1 VTVTRLL
8 RRTLPV
14 LLLCVLAFAAPAAG
28 ESIEDEKAAVD
39 AEIAELRD
47 KIAAARER
55 EDELSAQ
62 IDAVTVR
69 IRSLEAEVGDVTVQV
84 ESLERDLA
92 LHQERLDRIN
102 ELFEVQTQR
111 LVFLRRQYEAAT
123 RRLNDRLVE
132 IYKSDEP
139 TQLDVILNARSFT
152 EILDQLDYVSAIGSQ
167 DKRIAG
173 EVAVAKTEIRR
184 ARLKTAKI
192 RRHVAAAKRTVQARA
207 EQVRAVRDELISTQ
221 SELEGAKSE
230 KEQTLGDVQHTKQ
243 EYIAE
248 VDALAAVSG
257 ELAAKIQAAQS
268 SSSGAPP
275 SAAARSGAYIWPCSG
290 PMTSP
295 FGWRWGR
302 MHEGIDIG
310 CGYGAPAYASAAGT
324 VIVAGWMGGYGN
336 LVVIDHGNGIATAY
350 GHNSSISVSVGQAV
364 SQGQVIAAI
373 GSTGH
378 STGPHC
384 HFEVRV
390 NGAPVD
396 PLGYL

>member
-1 VTVTRLL
+1 M
-8 RRTLPV
+8 
-14 LLLCVLAFAAPAAG
+14 LAFAAPAAG

-39 AEIAELRD
+39 SEIAQLRD

-55 EDELSAQ
+55 EEELTAQ

-69 IRSLEAEVGDVTVQV
+69 IRSLEAEVGDVSAQV

-102 ELFEVQTQR
+102 ELFQVQTQR
-111 LVFLRRQYEAAT
+111 LNFLRQQWQAAT
-123 RRLNDRLVE
+123 KRLNARLVE
-132 IYKSDEP
+132 IYKSDAP
-139 TQLDVILNARSFT
+139 TQLDVIVSARSFT
-152 EILDQLDYVSAIGSQ
+152 DILDQLDYVRAIGTQ

-173 EVAVAKTEIRR
+173 EVAVAKAEIRQ

-192 RRHVAAAKRTVQARA
+192 RRHVRAAKRTVEARTI
-207 EQVRAVRDELISTQ
+207 QVRAVRDQLLTTQ
-221 SELEGAKSE
+221 GQLESARG
-230 KEQTLGDVQHTKQ
+230 EQEETLQDVKHTKE

-275 SAAARSGAYIWPCSG
+275 SAAAGSGAYIWPCSG

-336 LVVIDHGNGIATAY
+336 LVVIDHGNGVATAY
-350 GHNSSISVSVGQAV
+350 AHNSSISVSVGQAV

-373 GSTGH
+373 GSTGN
-378 STGPHC
+378 STGPHS

>member
-1 VTVTRLL
+1 MV
-8 RRTLPV
+8 RRIPLV
-14 LLLCVLAFAAPAAG
+14 LLCVLAFAAPAAS
-28 ESIEDEKAAVD
+28 ESIEQEKAQVD
-39 AEIAELRD
+39 AEIAQLRD
-47 KIAAARER
+47 KIADARAR
-55 EDELSAQ
+55 EDELTAQ
-62 IDAVTVR
+62 IEDVTAR
-69 IRSLEAEVGDVTVQV
+69 IRGLEAEVGDVSAQV
-84 ESLERDLA
+84 ERLERDLA

-102 ELFEVQTQR
+102 ELFRVQSER
-111 LVFLRRQYEAAT
+111 LGFLRKQWQAAQ
-123 RRLNDRLVE
+123 RRLNTRLVE

-139 TQLDVILNARSFT
+139 TQLDVILNAKSFT
-152 EILDQLDYVSAIGSQ
+152 EILDQLDYVNAIGSQ

-173 EVAVAKTEIRR
+173 EVALAKTEIRR
-184 ARLKTAKI
+184 ARLKTAKL
-192 RRHVAAAKRTVQARA
+192 RRHVRAATRTVQARTD
-207 EQVRAVRDELISTQ
+207 QVRAVRDELVSTQ
-221 SELEGAKSE
+221 GDLEAARSD
-230 KEQTLGDVQHTKQ
+230 KESTLGEVTHTKE
-243 EYIAE
+243 EYLAE

-268 SSSGAPP
+268 SAPPSGAPSP
-275 SAAARSGAYIWPCSG
+275 AAGSGAFIWPCSG

-336 LVVIDHGNGIATAY
+336 LVVIDHGGGVSTAY
-350 GHNSSISVSVGQAV
+350 GHNSSISVSVGQSV

-396 PLGYL
+396 PLSYL